1 MIEQFT
7 GDPKLSR
14 YIVSFHQGDTLFLEG
29 EDSQNLYI
37 LLEGRLDVLKGEQ
50 VINTISEPGAVFGEM
65 SFLLGAKRT
74 ATVRAASE
82 VRAVSIPREEIN
94 RFLSDFPELSQK
106 MTRLLARRLD
116 TTSQVLFGLK
126 EFSDM
131 LPDAV
136 VLTDKNGK
144 VAALNRAAAKLY
156 GREWRQVGQR
166 PLDGLFEEPEQVR
179 EFACAAAAGQTAQEK
194 VVTIRHPQKGLRYV
208 SLSVSGLYDA
218 QQEFKGLLMVGR
230 DVTSTQRLKRRFKR
244 LRVWLITVSAALALC
259 AAALVVYSN
268 LAGDMQQDNLRQMQ
282 LTNQLA
288 RDRLLLTSLLTEPVA
303 EGRFKRV
310 QELLKRFFKMP
321 QAKLAPYTSL
331 VILDPRKKVIAAF
344 APGDDQVAHWV
355 GTSYGH
361 IDFFSKGPSHHGVLT
376 VFHQDRRQGGSRR
389 ELALA
394 FRLTRDGKPLGW
406 LLMGLDPQRLEKQF
420 GVDRDELAAMNL
432 ASPGS

>member
-7 GDPKLSR
+7 DDPKLSR
-14 YIVSFHQGDTLFLEG
+14 YIVSFRQGETLFLEG

-37 LLEGRLDVLKGEQ
+37 LLEGQLDVLKGEQ
-50 VINTISEPGAVFGEM
+50 VINIISEPGAVFGEM

-74 ATVRAASE
+74 ATVRAGSE

-94 RFLSDFPELSQK
+94 NFLSDFPELSQK

-116 TTSQVLFGLK
+116 ATSHVLFGLK

-144 VAALNRAAAKLY
+144 VVALNRAATELY

-166 PLDGLFEEPEQVR
+166 PLEGLFEQAEQVR

-194 VVTIRHPQKGLRYV
+194 VVTINHPHKGLRYV
-208 SLSVSGLYDA
+208 SLSISGLYNA

-230 DVTSTQRLKRRFKR
+230 DVTSTQRLKRRLHR
-244 LRVWLITVSAALALC
+244 LRVWFVAVTATLALC
-259 AAALVVYSN
+259 AAGLMVYSY
-268 LAGDMQQDNLRQMQ
+268 LAGEMMQKNQRQVELR
-282 LTNQLA
+282 NQLA
-288 RDRLLLTSLLTEPVA
+288 RDQLLLTSLLAEPVA
-303 EGRFKRV
+303 KGRLKRIH
-310 QELLKRFFKMP
+310 ELLTRFFQMP
-321 QAKLAPYTSL
+321 QSKLVPYTGL
-331 VILDPRKKVIAAF
+331 TILDPAKKVIEAF
-344 APGDDQVAHWV
+344 SPSDDQVAQRV

-361 IDFFSKGPSHHGVLT
+361 IDFSSQGSSNHGVLT
-376 VFHQDRRQGGSRR
+376 VFHQDRRRGGSRR

-394 FRLTRDGKPLGW
+394 FRLTRDGKLIGW

-420 GVDRDELAAMNL
+420 GVDRDELAAMDL
-432 ASPGS
+432 VSPVP